1 MEKVQPERGNRV
13 AQGEDRRRSRRVLLR
28 IPVIVA
34 VSMDEGEHANT
45 VAVNVHGAMLVCP
58 HPFEAGAILQIQN
71 TMTRE
76 RIAGRVT
83 RTPRESLEGYLV
95 PIEFEKPAP
104 SFWQIAF
111 PPTDE

>member
-1 MEKVQPERGNRV
+1 MEKAQLDRGV
-13 AQGEDRRRSRRVLLR
+13 SLAQGEDRRRSQRVLLR
-28 IPVIVA
+28 VPVTVT
-34 VSMDEGEHANT
+34 SGENAGETANT

-58 HPFEAGAILQIQN
+58 RTFESGAVLQIQN
-71 TMTRE
+71 SFTRE
-76 RIAGRVT
+76 KIGGRVT
-83 RTPRESLEGYLV
+83 RAPRESQEGFLV